1 MFRQLVEVRGST
13 IIRRGRI
20 ACFEHAGSRQQAE
33 VKQLGVREDSVSG
46 ENNGKDAEVELGQKK
61 LGRIRNENCST
72 EDIETFCK
80 NQDIWM
86 IQGYSEKIIFFLPRM
101 VFTSGSVAVQGYES
115 LVFTSSLVPIFFEIA
130 STKIASTT
138 NTTTQTSTPKNQPL
152 NYTQIIS
159 TSIKGLT

>member
-1 MFRQLVEVRGST
+1 M
-13 IIRRGRI
+13 
-20 ACFEHAGSRQQAE
+20 
-33 VKQLGVREDSVSG
+33 KQLGVREDSVSG

-61 LGRIRNENCST
+61 RRIRNENCST

-86 IQGYSEKIIFFLPRM
+86 IQGYSEKIIFFLPCM

-138 NTTTQTSTPKNQPL
+138 NTTTTQTPTPKNQPL